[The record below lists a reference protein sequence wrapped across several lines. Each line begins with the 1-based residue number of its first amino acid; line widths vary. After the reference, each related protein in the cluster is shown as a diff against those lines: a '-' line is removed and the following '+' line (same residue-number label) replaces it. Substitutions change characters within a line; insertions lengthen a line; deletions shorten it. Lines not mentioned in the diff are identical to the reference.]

1 MLPDLFILVLEVLI
15 NIVDEVPPKRQVVY
29 IMIKLDHLAGEISS
43 LQIENRHFDVLRPQ
57 EGPLGPGLRDEFPTV
72 RSLQLKVVY
81 VIALGLHECRRERG
95 LLDRQCLTADDQP

>member
-29 IMIKLDHLAGEISS
+29 IMIKLDHLAGKISS
-43 LQIENRHFDVLRPQ
+43 LQIENGHFDVLRPQ
-57 EGPLGPGLRDEFPTV
+57 EGPLGPGLRDQFPTV

-81 VIALGLHECRRERG
+81 VVALGRHEGRRERG
-95 LLDRQCLTADDQP
+95 FLDRQCLPADE